1 MWRDPSRGN
10 QTFQVRY
17 VMSDGWGEPVQINRR
32 PQSKMAFSDYEKE
45 QLRESIGFLTLAFA
59 LALSNGLLVVMDDPS
74 ILITTLPLAFAAVM
88 TGFLLHELAHKWMA
102 QQYGC
107 WAEYRGNKNGLYF
120 ALAMSAFGFLL
131 AAPGAVMVS
140 GRITDRQN
148 GIIAAVGPLTN
159 IAIAIVALPIY
170 IFTAGLDWP
179 ISLLGELAR
188 FIIVINL
195 ILGGFNMIPIQPLD
209 GSKVIM
215 WSKPAYLGIIAAIFA
230 LAMVYWNSPILG

>member
-1 MWRDPSRGN
+1 
-10 QTFQVRY
+10 
-17 VMSDGWGEPVQINRR
+17 MSDGWGEPVQINRR
-32 PQSKMAFSDYEKE
+32 PHSKMAFSDYEKA
-45 QLRESIGFLTLAFA
+45 QLRESIGFLTVAFA
-59 LALSNGLLVVMDDPS
+59 LALSNGLFVVMDDPS
-74 ILITTLPLAFAAVM
+74 VLITTLPLAFAAVM

-195 ILGGFNMIPIQPLD
+195 ILGGFNMIPVQPLD

-215 WSKPAYLGIIAAIFA
+215 WSKTAYLGIIAAIFA
-230 LAMVYWNSPILG
+230 LAMVYWNSPVLG

>member
-1 MWRDPSRGN
+1 
-10 QTFQVRY
+10 
-17 VMSDGWGEPVQINRR
+17 
-32 PQSKMAFSDYEKE
+32 MAFSSYEKE

-59 LALSNGLLVVMDDPS
+59 LALSNGISVVMEDPGV
-74 ILITTLPLAFAAVM
+74 LITTLPLAFAAVM

-107 WAEYRGNKNGLYF
+107 WAEYRGNRNGLYF

-195 ILGGFNMIPIQPLD
+195 ILGGFNMIPVQPLD

-215 WSKPAYLGIIAAIFA
+215 WSKTAYLGIIVAIFA
-230 LAMVYWNSPILG
+230 LAMVYWNAPVL